1 MTPEEKIKIFEPEL
15 NTIVNEDIRN
25 YAIELLQNAPDYF
38 YEVEAAS
45 NPNHHPSYAHGIAGL
60 TRHTKGVIR
69 FTNHLLEL
77 EQYNF
82 FTEREKDLIRVA
94 ALDHDIEKHGEN
106 GSPFMV
112 HDHPLLAANFA
123 LKFCS
128 QDTISQEEKDFVAD
142 CVRSHMG
149 EFNTSKRSKVVLP
162 KPQTEA
168 QKFLHICDY
177 LASRVDIE
185 LKFDNAEI
193 TVPSITLENYIF
205 PFGKHIGEKLV
216 DVAKTDRGYI
226 LWAKE
231 NINREPLKSLL
242 SQI

>member
-1 MTPEEKIKIFEPEL
+1 MTLEEKIKIFELEL

-38 YEVEAAS
+38 YEVAAS
-45 NPNHHPSYAHGIAGL
+45 STGKYHPQYALGVAGL
-60 TRHTKGVIR
+60 VRHEKALIR
-69 FTNHLLEL
+69 IMNHLLGL
-77 EQYNF
+77 EQYSY
-82 FTEREKDLIRVA
+82 FTDREKDLLRVA
-94 ALDHDIEKHGEN
+94 GIAHDIEKHGEN
-106 GSPFMV
+106 GSPFSV
-112 HDHPLLAANFA
+112 HDHPLLAATFA
-123 LKFCS
+123 LRFCS

-142 CVRSHMG
+142 CIRSHMG
-149 EFNTSKRSKVVLP
+149 EFCTTKKSKVVLP

-177 LASRVDIE
+177 LASRKDIE
-185 LKFDNAEI
+185 IIFDSTETTAPTI
-193 TVPSITLENYIF
+193 TPEDYIF
-205 PFGKHIGEKLV
+205 PFGKHAGEKLI
-216 DVAKTDRGYI
+216 DVAKSDRGYI